1 MDCLNLYEEN
11 IEYFPAVSTSY
22 HNEVIVWWCI
32 LFIILKLIFFPS
44 VLGINELLFP
54 SQVSC
59 CDFEYPEHLEA
70 PPSQLPGEMS

>member
-32 LFIILKLIFFPS
+32 LFIILKLIFF
-44 VLGINELLFP
+44 LLSWGLMNSF
-54 SQVSC
+54 SQAKLVVVTLNIQSI
-59 CDFEYPEHLEA
+59 
-70 PPSQLPGEMS
+70 